1 MSMLDEEAKALIR
14 ENNMLLKELLALI
27 RGMNS
32 PQANAREFLM
42 NYIANKLSEEKHITI
57 KNP

>member
-1 MSMLDEEAKALIR
+1 MLDEEAKALIR
-14 ENNMLLKELLALI
+14 ENNMLLKEILALV

-32 PQANAREFLM
+32 PQANAKDFLM

-57 KNP
+57 KNPQ